1 MKLNKRDF
9 RRRIESLLERNP
21 GELAGYYDVDA
32 APGIRA
38 AFRDVLERQDKIL
51 RLLKDAFELTQ

>member
-9 RRRIESLLERNP
+9 RRRIESLLERSP

-32 APGIRA
+32 GQGIRA

-51 RLLKDAFELTQ
+51 RLLKDAFELAQ